1 MKIETKY
8 SIGDRVWVVYENQGE
23 VSVYDTIVEE
33 IVFNNKET
41 YYYGKEAIDI
51 YEPNMIP
58 YNDSDELYNKII
70 DLMNEIHER
79 EKGDDNIE

>member
-8 SIGDRVWVVYENQGE
+8 NIGDKVWVVYENQGE

-51 YEPNMIP
+51 YEPNMIL

-79 EKGDDNIE
+79 EKGADNIE

>member
-1 MKIETKY
+1 MSE
-8 SIGDRVWVVYENQGE
+8 QL
-23 VSVYDTIVEE
+23 
-33 IVFNNKET
+33 VFD

-79 EKGDDNIE
+79 EKGEK

>member
-23 VSVYDTIVEE
+23 VSVYDTVIEE
-33 IVFNNKET
+33 IAHNNKET
-41 YYYGKEAIDI
+41 YYFGKEAIDI
-51 YEPNMIP
+51 HEPNMIL

-79 EKGDDNIE
+79 EKGADNIE

>member
-8 SIGDRVWVVYENQGE
+8 NIGDRVWVVYEARGE
-23 VSVYDTIVEE
+23 VSVYDTIIEE
-33 IVFNNKET
+33 IVHNKTET
-41 YYYGKEAIDI
+41 YYFGKEAIDI
-51 YEPNMIP
+51 HETNMIP

-79 EKGDDNIE
+79 EKGADNIE